1 VSTFAI
7 LPVKSFSVAKQRLRE
22 GLGARPREALVEAMF
37 TDVLRSLQKTSV
49 DEILVVTGSREA
61 RTIATAHAVRVI
73 TDDETGHNDAA
84 GLGVNVAIDAGA
96 TRVLLVP
103 GDCPAVAPS
112 EIDALLRRPVTPP
125 SVLIVP
131 DRHGTGTN
139 ALVLTPPNAMSPSF
153 GSGSA
158 QRHLELAR
166 ARGVNV
172 EIVAVPS
179 LAVDVDTPEDLESLA
194 ALPTPHPP
202 ATARLLGRLS
212 RC

>member
-1 VSTFAI
+1 VRTFAI
-7 LPVKSFSVAKQRLRE
+7 LPVKTFSVAKQRLQE
-22 GLGARPREALVEAMF
+22 GLEPRPREALVEAMF

-61 RTIATAHAVRVI
+61 RTIAAAHAVRVV

-84 GLGVNVAIDAGA
+84 ALGVNVAMDAGA

-112 EIDALLRRPVTPP
+112 EIDELLLHPASPP

-131 DRHGTGTN
+131 DRAGTGTN
-139 ALVLTPPNAMSPSF
+139 ALVMNPPNAMSPSF
-153 GSGSA
+153 GPGSA
-158 QRHLELAR
+158 RRHFEIAR
-166 ARGVNV
+166 ARGANV

-179 LAVDVDTPEDLESLA
+179 LALDIDTPEDLESLA
-194 ALPTPHPP
+194 ALPDPRPP